1 MVGTSFYRLKAER
14 CTQFARS
21 EVDPSRRLELE
32 TESRLWLQI
41 AVTEDDRAGVLQK
54 AKDLLTLPIKRRAGA
69 DDSAF
74 PQALASSCAAPTP
87 EASFLMAKHP
97 EIVVKLSGPGNDF
110 SILDEVSKALRGAG
124 VSVEEIDTLFDLA
137 LSAAER
143 DLLHICARWVTLV
156 PD

>member
-14 CTQFARS
+14 CAQFARG

-41 AVTEDDRAGVLQK
+41 AVTEDNRAVVLQK
-54 AKDLLTLPIKRRAGA
+54 AKDLLTLPIKRPAANDG
-69 DDSAF
+69 AF
-74 PQALASSCAAPTP
+74 PRALASSCASPTP
-87 EASFLMAKHP
+87 EASLLMAKHP

-110 SILDEVSKALRGAG
+110 SILGEVSKALRGAG
-124 VSVEEIDTLFDLA
+124 VSGEEIDTLFDLA